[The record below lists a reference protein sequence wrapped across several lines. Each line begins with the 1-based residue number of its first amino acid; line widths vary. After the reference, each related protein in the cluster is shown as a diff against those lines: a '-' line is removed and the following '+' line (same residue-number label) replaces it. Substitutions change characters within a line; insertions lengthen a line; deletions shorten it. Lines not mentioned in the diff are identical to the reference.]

1 MALVLVEARLVLVR
15 KFNIQMRSGSETVRL
30 SVVGV
35 VLVSTSKQYR
45 WGVGSTVEPRF
56 NEGPRDCK
64 NLFSITKISLY
75 RFFPYT
81 GNYFPTSNN
90 QRLQSVG
97 DNDQGSKRFF
107 SSVLCVSF
115 MWQMVKTC
123 MIRLR
128 VIEGPKVRDQ
138 SAFCSFHT
146 FLVEIQ
152 TNAHGYIHATH
163 AY

>member
-1 MALVLVEARLVLVR
+1 
-15 KFNIQMRSGSETVRL
+15 MRSGSETVRL
-30 SVVGV
+30 SVVEV

-45 WGVGSTVEPRF
+45 WGVGSTVGPRF

-64 NLFSITKISLY
+64 SLFSITRFCLS
-75 RFFPYT
+75 RFFSIY
-81 GNYFPTSNN
+81 NYFPTSNN

-97 DNDQGSKRFF
+97 DNDQGSKHFF
-107 SSVLCVSF
+107 SSVLCTRF

-128 VIEGPKVRDQ
+128 VIEGPKVCDQ

-146 FLVEIQ
+146 LLVEIQ

>member
-1 MALVLVEARLVLVR
+1 
-15 KFNIQMRSGSETVRL
+15 MRSGSETVRL
-30 SVVGV
+30 SVVEV

-45 WGVGSTVEPRF
+45 WGVGSTVGPRF

-64 NLFSITKISLY
+64 SLFSITRFCLS
-75 RFFPYT
+75 RFFSIY
-81 GNYFPTSNN
+81 NYFPTSNN

-97 DNDQGSKRFF
+97 DNDQGSKLFF
-107 SSVLCVSF
+107 SSVLCTRF

-146 FLVEIQ
+146 LLVEIQ